1 MRIMGKR
8 KSTRP
13 ALKAIKSS
21 QDLAASTRE
30 DEQLDDNE
38 AVLLAAAMLRR
49 RLSQVQMPEQIF
61 GYEKEQKEIIDL
73 IKRTLIAGE
82 SNSVLVIGDRGTGKT
97 LLISHVLQEV
107 RKEHRIQENL
117 ITVNLN
123 GLLQTDDRL
132 ALKEMTRQLQLEN
145 TVGDRVFGS
154 FAENLQFLLE
164 ALRSGDHSSKAIIL
178 ILEEFDMFAQ
188 HKGQT
193 LLYNLFDV
201 CQSAQTPICVIGI
214 TCRFDVI
221 ELLEKRVKSRFSHR
235 QVYLFSNLTVEKYVD
250 VCASYLSLDH
260 SFPHSQFADHW
271 NSNVQAVLS
280 EEAVRS
286 ILHRQ
291 FSLTTNVRDLISLLT
306 PVICSVNPDHKQIV
320 ATDFVEAF
328 QIKSTDSKSSLL
340 HGVSILEL
348 CLIIAMKHL
357 MEIYDGEPFNF
368 EMIYSEYIRF
378 AQRRSSIQ
386 AFDKAV
392 VMKAFEHLLALELIR
407 PLDGGTSKVQKEYR
421 QMTLLLHPTQI
432 LDALQKYPNCPTE
445 VKHWASSSV

>member
-1 MRIMGKR
+1 MMGKR
-8 KSTRP
+8 INVASSNRKHSQN
-13 ALKAIKSS
+13 KARRGTEQAEAS
-21 QDLAASTRE
+21 DTNARTLAVVT
-30 DEQLDDNE
+30 
-38 AVLLAAAMLRR
+38 LRQ
-49 RLSQVQMPEQIF
+49 RLSQTQMPEQIH
-61 GYEKEQKEIIDL
+61 GYEKELRVVTDL
-73 IKRTLIAGE
+73 IQRTLTSGE

-97 LLISHVLQEV
+97 MLIRQVL
-107 RKEHRIQENL
+107 KE
-117 ITVNLN
+117 ITDKNGGRDDVLTVGLN

-178 ILEEFDMFAQ
+178 TLEEFDLFAQ

-201 CQSAQTPICVIGI
+201 CQSAQTPVCVIGI
-214 TCRFDVI
+214 TCRFDVV

-235 QVYLFSNLTVEKYVD
+235 QVHLFSNLTVEKYTAL
-250 VCASYLSLDH
+250 CSTYLSLDLT
-260 SFPHSQFADHW
+260 FPHKNFADQW
-271 NSNVQAVLS
+271 NTNVQTVLA
-280 EEAVRS
+280 EESVRN
-286 ILHRQ
+286 IIHRQ
-291 FSLTTNVRDLISLLT
+291 FSLTTNVRDLLSLLT
-306 PVICSVNPDHKQIV
+306 PIICGLNPEHPQIG

-328 QIKSTDSKSSLL
+328 QMTSTDSKSSLL

-368 EMIYSEYIRF
+368 EMIYSEYLKF
-378 AQRRSSIQ
+378 AQRKSSIQ

-392 VMKAFEHLLALELIR
+392 VLKAFEHLLALELIR
-407 PLDGGTSKVQKEYR
+407 PLDGGMSKVQKEYR
-421 QMTLLLHPTQI
+421 LMTLLLHPTQI
-432 LDALQKYPNCPTE
+432 LDTLQKYPACPTE